1 MLRTLMEIA
10 STYNRSMYKNRH
22 FKRTNNKKKNIFLYQ
37 KLLYKKASTGH
48 LKN

>member
-1 MLRTLMEIA
+1 MLITLMEIT

-22 FKRTNNKKKNIFLYQ
+22 IKRKNNKINVFLYK
-37 KLLYKKASTGH
+37 KLLYKKASAGH

>member
-1 MLRTLMEIA
+1 MFRTLIEIV

-22 FKRTNNKKKNIFLYQ
+22 FKRTNNKKNIFLYR

>member
-1 MLRTLMEIA
+1 MLRTLMEIV

-22 FKRTNNKKKNIFLYQ
+22 FNRTNKKNNIFLYQ
-37 KLLYKKASTGH
+37 KLPYKKASTGH